1 MIACLTELS
10 FRSATYPAY
19 SPVDI
24 TCLITASASFSSV
37 AVFKIAP
44 GPEVQLSVF
53 SNPES
58 DSVLVANAQTRRSNP
73 SSQQVALTTTLLDGQ
88 CQDSGTYQCRQ
99 DSGNSAQGEIT
110 ITAPL
115 VTPTVT
121 VPDDIISNKE
131 VSMQCEGVTDPGGS
145 LFWSLRAPG
154 RSTFSRGLDD
164 VSTSSQI
171 SSDSCSVTRQLST
184 RQVFDM
190 SWNNTEVRCDV
201 SDPAGNSVTF
211 PLLIISEVLCA
222 IDRRTVKSDMRRQS
236 LKFIAVCDI
245 SQLVYPDL

>member
-58 DSVLVANAQTRRSNP
+58 DSV
-73 SSQQVALTTTLLDGQ
+73 
-88 CQDSGTYQCRQ
+88 
-99 DSGNSAQGEIT
+99 
-110 ITAPL
+110 
-115 VTPTVT
+115 
-121 VPDDIISNKE
+121 
-131 VSMQCEGVTDPGGS
+131 
-145 LFWSLRAPG
+145 
-154 RSTFSRGLDD
+154 
-164 VSTSSQI
+164 
-171 SSDSCSVTRQLST
+171 
-184 RQVFDM
+184 FDM

-201 SDPAGNSVTF
+201 SDPGGNSVTF
-211 PLLIISEVLCA
+211 PLLIISDDFCLSFPVGSRVTHPYSCNRY
-222 IDRRTVKSDMRRQS
+222 IDCFGS
-236 LKFIAVCDI
+236 LILISRCPDDTCYNANTDTCD
-245 SQLVYPDL
+245 PK